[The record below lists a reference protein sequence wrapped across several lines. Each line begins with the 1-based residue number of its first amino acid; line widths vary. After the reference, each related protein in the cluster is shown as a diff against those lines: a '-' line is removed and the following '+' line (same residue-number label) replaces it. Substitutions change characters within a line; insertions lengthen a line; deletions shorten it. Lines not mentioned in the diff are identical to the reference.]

1 VALVTVEEVKGRAAY
16 KRFVEYPYLAFRD
29 EPRWSPPLVAHE
41 RERLDPHHPYFDEGD
56 GEFFLARQGGT
67 VAGRICAHVAGADD
81 GRGWFG
87 FFDAV
92 DDVEVGVALVSRAVD
107 WLRDHGCTAIT
118 GPVGFP
124 PEDDPGVLVV
134 GFDVAAT
141 TGRAW
146 QPPWY
151 ADHLQAAGLARA
163 DESRTWR
170 LSPAPGPHPK
180 PVSVRRVPIVGR
192 FVDIRL
198 LLPGIIAV
206 PDLTPA
212 RGSAVTLARL
222 ARRREWTGCTIVS
235 VDGDPARLVPTLLAA
250 AADADYD
257 WVISPWSPDDAPPET
272 VHARFTR
279 PL

>member
-1 VALVTVEEVKGRAAY
+1 VAVVTVEQVKGRAAY
-16 KRFVEYPYLAFRD
+16 KRFVELPFVAFRD
-29 EPRWSPPLVAHE
+29 EPRWSPPLVAYE
-41 RERLDPHHPYFDEGD
+41 RDRLDPHHPYFDEGD

-67 VAGRICAHVAGADD
+67 VAGRICVHLARPGDR
-81 GRGWFG
+81 RGWFG

-92 DDVEVGVALVSRAVD
+92 DDVEVGAALLERAAD
-107 WLRDHGCTAIT
+107 WLREQGCTDMT
-118 GPVGFP
+118 GPVAFP
-124 PEDDPGVLVV
+124 AADDPGVLVD
-134 GFDVAAT
+134 GFDVAGT
-141 TGRAW
+141 TGRPW
-146 QPPWY
+146 HPPWY
-151 ADHLQAAGLARA
+151 ATHFQVAGLARA

-212 RGSAVTLARL
+212 RDSAVTLARM

-235 VDGDPARLVPTLLAA
+235 VDGAPATQVPTLLAA
-250 AADADYD
+250 AHEAGYD
-257 WVISPWSPDDAPPET
+257 WVISPWSPDDRPAET
-272 VHARFTR
+272 VHARFTSA
-279 PL
+279 L